1 MTTLSSGKIAEVMFG
16 SYVDTWE
23 EQDLMLDLVDAEQ
36 VDQAKLQNAGN
47 TIWYPVQQH
56 RPILKG
62 FDLTGQEQGIIEE
75 TYPISLFDDPNNDLI
90 DQRIDDLRDT
100 RFWERAGMN
109 AAYQQTT
116 QLNTD
121 LAELIANTGSL
132 FYRSDDAS
140 GFDFISEGQA
150 LINERQVYKAMG
162 QCFLL
167 NTRDNKKFGEDLAG
181 RGTVKGRPEY
191 TWQTGQIGS
200 GVAEFD
206 VFTGSF
212 LPNLAGGADPATT
225 VTADVSEKPVGGT
238 VDPVT
243 KTVTNVDYRR
253 ADISVTSSA
262 SYNVGDFVTFGAV
275 RPVGLADKTAVID
288 QLMTFKIVDIPDGT
302 TVTVFPKPI
311 ALDDPSLTA
320 LEAAY
325 ANIDTQ
331 ISSGD
336 AMNRVNVDAENKTNL
351 FWTKDSIQM
360 IGGEAP
366 WQLMSEY
373 SGKKVITEQLT
384 SGITLYMI
392 YDSDIVKARFFY
404 RIFVWYGL
412 ANRNPM
418 ANGTA
423 LTF

>member
-1 MTTLSSGKIAEVMFG
+1 MAVLSSGKIAEVMFG

-23 EQDLMLDLVDAEQ
+23 KQDLMLDLVDAEQ
-36 VDQAKLQNAGN
+36 VDQAKLQNAGD

-56 RPILKG
+56 RPILTG

-75 TYPISLFDDPNNDLI
+75 TYPISLQDPNNDLI
-90 DQRIDDLRDT
+90 EQRIDDLRDT

-132 FYRSDDAS
+132 FFRSNDTS

-167 NTRDNKKFGEDLAG
+167 NPRDNKKFGEDLAG

-212 LPNLAGGADPATT
+212 LPNLVGGANPATT
-225 VTADVSEKPVGGT
+225 VTADVSEAPVGGT

-253 ADISVTSSA
+253 ATISVLSSA
-262 SYNVGDFVTFGAV
+262 SYNVGDVVTFGSV
-275 RPVGLADKTAVID
+275 QSIGLADKTSTG
-288 QLMTFKIVDIPDGT
+288 QLMTFKIVAIPDGT
-302 TVTVFPKPI
+302 SIEVFPKPI

-331 ISSGD
+331 ILTGATVD
-336 AMNRVNVDAENKTNL
+336 RVNIDATARTNL

-366 WQLMSEY
+366 WQLMSEFA
-373 SGKKVITEQLT
+373 GKKVITEQLT

-392 YDSDIVKARFFY
+392 YDADVTAANFKY

-418 ANGTA
+418 ANGQA
-423 LTF
+423 VTFT